1 MYRPHVQSAH
11 MRELVSLV
19 LFSLSSAVDKVFAV
33 LLSNLPYSAFIF
45 FIVSSSRR
53 KSIFTPDTLYAE
65 TLHLGVRRFGTRN
78 CAARRI
84 IGNRRMRIIEIFS
97 YAVSCTFMV
106 TFAKKLNSSRQF
118 SGSVLPTD

>member
-11 MRELVSLV
+11 TRELVSLV
-19 LFSLSSAVDKVFAV
+19 LFSLSSAVDNVFAV

-84 IGNRRMRIIEIFS
+84 
-97 YAVSCTFMV
+97 
-106 TFAKKLNSSRQF
+106 
-118 SGSVLPTD
+118 

>member
-11 MRELVSLV
+11 TRELVSLV
-19 LFSLSSAVDKVFAV
+19 IFSLSSAVDKVFAV

-65 TLHLGVRRFGTRN
+65 TIHLGVRRFGTHN
-78 CAARRI
+78 FAARRI
-84 IGNRRMRIIEIFS
+84 IGNRRMRIIEVFS

-106 TFAKKLNSSRQF
+106 TFAENCNSSRQF
-118 SGSVLPTD
+118 SGRVLPTD

>member
-11 MRELVSLV
+11 TCELVSLV

-65 TLHLGVRRFGTRN
+65 TLHLGVRRFGTHN

-84 IGNRRMRIIEIFS
+84 
-97 YAVSCTFMV
+97 
-106 TFAKKLNSSRQF
+106 
-118 SGSVLPTD
+118 

>member
-1 MYRPHVQSAH
+1 MYRPHVQFAH
-11 MRELVSLV
+11 TRELVSLV

-65 TLHLGVRRFGTRN
+65 TLHFGVRRFGTRN

-84 IGNRRMRIIEIFS
+84 IGNRRMRSIEIFS

-106 TFAKKLNSSRQF
+106 TFAENCNSSRQF
-118 SGSVLPTD
+118 SGRVLPTD